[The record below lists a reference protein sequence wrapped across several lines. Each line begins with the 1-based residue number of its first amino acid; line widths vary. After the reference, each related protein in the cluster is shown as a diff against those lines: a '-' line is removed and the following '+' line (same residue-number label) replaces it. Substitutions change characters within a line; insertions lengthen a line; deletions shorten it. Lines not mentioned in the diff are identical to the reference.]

1 MIKDVYKSLIMLSIL
16 PLIYIS
22 TSFEMALLAGLVL
35 LVVSLSIKALSLWL
49 GHFVHPRIALYT
61 YILLSAALVTIFTII
76 YGTFFSTNQL
86 LGIYLSLI
94 LVNVSVIGN
103 EEEPLEFMKHLW
115 MSLIGFGILLVI
127 GLLREVLGTGSFEL
141 SIFGLDAI
149 SIFDA
154 EYGIGFLKEASG
166 GYVLAGIIFAVV
178 QGIQFKTKEV
188 DHHVV

>member
-1 MIKDVYKSLIMLSIL
+1 MIKDVYKSMIMLSIL

-35 LVVSLSIKALSLWL
+35 LVVSVSIKALSLWL
-49 GHFVHPRIALYT
+49 GHFVSARIALYT
-61 YILLSAALVTIFTII
+61 YILISAAIVTIFTII

-103 EEEPLEFMKHLW
+103 EEQPLEFIKHIW
-115 MSLIGFGILLVI
+115 ISLSGFGILLVI
-127 GLLREVLGTGSFEL
+127 GLLREVLGSGSFEL
-141 SIFGLDAI
+141 SIFGLNAV

-154 EYGIGFLKEASG
+154 EYGITFLKEASG
-166 GYVLAGIIFAVV
+166 GYVLAGIVFAVV

-188 DHHVV
+188 DNHVV

>member
-1 MIKDVYKSLIMLSIL
+1 MIKDVYKSMIMLSIL

-35 LVVSLSIKALSLWL
+35 LVVSVSIKALSLWL
-49 GHFVHPRIALYT
+49 GHFVSARIALYT
-61 YILLSAALVTIFTII
+61 YILISAAIVTIFTII

-103 EEEPLEFMKHLW
+103 EEQPLEFIKHLW
-115 MSLIGFGILLVI
+115 ISLTGFGILLVI
-127 GLLREVLGTGSFEL
+127 GILREVLGSGSFEL
-141 SIFGLDAI
+141 SIFGLNAV

-154 EYGIGFLKEASG
+154 EYGIAFLKEASG
-166 GYVLAGIIFAVV
+166 GYVLAGIVFAVV

-188 DHHVV
+188 DNHVV

>member
-1 MIKDVYKSLIMLSIL
+1 MIKDVYKSMIMLSIL

-35 LVVSLSIKALSLWL
+35 LVVSVSIKALSLWL
-49 GHFVHPRIALYT
+49 GHFVSARIALYT
-61 YILLSAALVTIFTII
+61 YILLSAAIVTVFTII
-76 YGTFFSTNQL
+76 YGTYFSTNQL

-103 EEEPLEFMKHLW
+103 EEQPLEFIKHIW
-115 MSLIGFGILLVI
+115 ISLSGFGILLVI
-127 GLLREVLGTGSFEL
+127 GLLREVLGSGSFEL
-141 SIFGLDAI
+141 SIFGLNAV

-154 EYGIGFLKEASG
+154 EYGITFLKEASG
-166 GYVLAGIIFAVV
+166 GYVLAGIVFAVV

-188 DHHVV
+188 DNHVV